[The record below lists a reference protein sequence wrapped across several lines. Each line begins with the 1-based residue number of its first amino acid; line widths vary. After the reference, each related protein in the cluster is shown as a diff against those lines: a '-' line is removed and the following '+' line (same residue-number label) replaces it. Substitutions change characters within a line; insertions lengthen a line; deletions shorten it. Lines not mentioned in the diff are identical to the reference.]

1 MEYDRNNEGRQTDEK
16 HNCPI
21 LIYAYIHHDTQHIF
35 IIRLYF
41 VLHQLYLHTLSIIF
55 NYDKTHI
62 IKLL

>member
-1 MEYDRNNEGRQTDEK
+1 MTPYYQLE

>member
-1 MEYDRNNEGRQTDEK
+1 MIETMKADVQDKFTIFMYS
-16 HNCPI
+16 
-21 LIYAYIHHDTQHIF
+21 YIHHDTQHIF
-35 IIRLYF
+35 VIMLYF

>member
-1 MEYDRNNEGRQTDEK
+1 MTPDYLLKDNI
-16 HNCPI
+16 PI

-35 IIRLYF
+35 IVRLYF
-41 VLHQLYLHTLSIIF
+41 ALHQLYLHTLSIIF

>member
-1 MEYDRNNEGRQTDEK
+1 MVEIIKVDELLK
-16 HNCPI
+16 DNFHT
-21 LIYAYIHHDTQHIF
+21 LIYAYIHHDTLHF
-35 IIRLYF
+35 FVIRLHF